1 MQPSAP
7 AKPRYVY
14 LFGADREAAQPARS
28 AFSAGGAGAV
38 AC

>member
-1 MQPSAP
+1 MTPT

-14 LFGADREAAQPARS
+14 LFGADREAAQKRPAS
-28 AFSAGGAGAV
+28 FSAGGAGAV